1 MRAALVAFLAM
12 VGSASGA
19 HAQDAVVQT
28 FVSVCIEGRASFAV
42 SEAAALRS
50 GWVTVEEA
58 HRPELQ
64 TLFGFVRSNLPVNT
78 PVSQLQAY
86 GSDQSNAVI
95 VLTELTVQG
104 HLVNGCYV
112 YDFDAT
118 VPLAP
123 EVFVQIMGEQ
133 PTESQSIPGEIVM
146 QKWIGP
152 AALEGVATLRVAF
165 IVPGSESGRQTGLV
179 GLALAST
186 SFTRAGP
193 E

>member
-28 FVSVCIEGRASFAV
+28 FVSVCIEGRASFAA
-42 SEAAALRS
+42 SEAVALRS
-50 GWVTVEEA
+50 NWVAVGEA

-64 TLFGFVRSNLPVNT
+64 TLFGFVRSNIPANT

-118 VPLAP
+118 APLAP
-123 EVFVQIMGEQ
+123 EAFVQIMGEQ
-133 PTESQSIPGEIVM
+133 PTESQNIPGEIVM

-152 AALEGVATLRVAF
+152 AAFEGIATLRVAF